1 MKKLSFIIIITT
13 ILLTYCTNNTPAIA
27 SFGKTKY
34 ETEKVV
40 FDSTHITFNWL
51 SNYPIESKLINAI
64 PLPKGYERVST
75 KANSFAYWLH
85 QIPLKTNDPLVH
97 LYNGELKRNQ
107 NAQFA
112 ILNVDV
118 GNEDL
123 QQCADAVIRL
133 RSEFLY
139 QSNQFDKLH
148 FNYTSGDKAS
158 WNDWR
163 SGKRPVING
172 NQVSWHQ
179 KSVADNSYTCF
190 KNYLRNIFMYCGSLS
205 LSRELKAQPDIHQ
218 IKAGDVFIIGGTP
231 GHAEI
236 VMDVAIHKKTGK
248 KIFLLA
254 QSYMPAQE
262 IQLLKNPDNEEL
274 SPWYEEDFGDQ
285 LNTPEFTFNRN
296 NLMSFSD

>member
-1 MKKLSFIIIITT
+1 MKNLLYFTLVLT
-13 ILLTYCTNNTPAIA
+13 ILLVYCTNNTPAIA
-27 SFGKTKY
+27 SFSKTKY
-34 ETEKVV
+34 EPEKIIY
-40 FDSTHITFNWL
+40 DSTKIAFPWL

-75 KANSFAYWLH
+75 STNSFAYWLH
-85 QIPLKTNDPLVH
+85 QIPLKTNDALVH
-97 LYNGELKRNQ
+97 LYNGELKKNQ
-107 NAQFA
+107 NAHFA
-112 ILNVDV
+112 ILNIDV

-123 QQCADAVIRL
+123 QQCADAVMRL
-133 RSEFLY
+133 RSEYLF
-139 QSNQFDKLH
+139 QSKQFDKLH

-163 SGKRPVING
+163 SGKRPIING
-172 NQVSWHQ
+172 NQVKWQQ
-179 KSVADNSYTCF
+179 KTVTDNSYTCF

-205 LSRELKAQPDIHQ
+205 LSKELKAQSDIHQ

-236 VMDVAIHKKTGK
+236 VMDVAINKKTGK

-262 IQLLKNPDNEEL
+262 IQLLKNPNNEEL
-274 SPWYEEDFGDQ
+274 SPWYEEDFSDQ
-285 LNTPEFTFNRN
+285 LYTPEFTFNRN
-296 NLMSFSD
+296 NLMRFEE